1 MGIESFFGAYILPKY
16 RSCIRKNNNKLGKIS
31 SLMIDCNGIFH
42 NSAQKIYGYGKY
54 SAPMLGNQRT
64 LLLEDII
71 VKLDEIITTISPE
84 DNFILAPDGV
94 APVAKLNQQK
104 SRRFLSSAERTIE
117 FDSNQFTPGTKL
129 MMDIDKYIDE
139 WIYKSENLPRNTIYS
154 SHNEKGEGEHKIFEF
169 ARQGKIKGNGSHVLY
184 GLDSDLIILSLLSP
198 LEKIYL
204 MREDYSSVVDIQILR
219 KLIKTEFEFKGCDQ
233 ERLLKDFSVIVMF
246 AGNDFLPKLPSFTE
260 TRDFI
265 EQFTIIYKS
274 NKEHIIDSTNKINF
288 RVLMKLFEK
297 YDERYNLEKVINE
310 DLHAYP
316 YNEILESMSEN
327 DIDMKLFEAK
337 WYNKQFKPRTNEL
350 NKFYK
355 DKKYFDGSDI
365 AKMCI
370 EYLKTMGWVY
380 RYYTDGHLSVS
391 NTHFYPYIYAP
402 MADSIKT
409 MLEKL
414 FKDDKKMPE
423 RLQRLH
429 DVDQHFFEI
438 TSNHQLMMVL
448 PPKSIDIIPY
458 KLRKVYTKY
467 MTCINPKNFLIAQE
481 GTNKDWHKT
490 AIIPPVN
497 LNFTRLILENI

>member
-16 RSCIRKNNNKLGKIS
+16 RSCVRKNVKLGKIS

-54 SAPMLGNQRT
+54 TVPVPGDQRT

-71 VKLDEIITTISPE
+71 NKLEEIISTISPE

-104 SRRFLSSAERTIE
+104 SRRFLSSAERTID
-117 FDSNQFTPGTKL
+117 FDSNQFTPGTDL
-129 MMDIDKYIDE
+129 MMDIDYYIDN
-139 WIYKSENLPRNTIYS
+139 WISNYEYLPRNTIYS
-154 SHNEKGEGEHKIFEF
+154 SHNEKGEGEHKIFEY

-219 KLIKTEFEFKGCDQ
+219 KLIKSEFEFKGCEED
-233 ERLLKDFSVIVMF
+233 RLLKDFSVIVMF

-265 EQFTIIYKS
+265 EQFTRIYKS
-274 NKEHIIDSTNKINF
+274 NREHIIDPTNKINF
-288 RVLMKLFEK
+288 KVLMKLFQKYNEK
-297 YDERYNLEKVINE
+297 YNLEKVINE
-310 DLHAYP
+310 NLHIYP
-316 YNEILESMSEN
+316 YNEIIDSMSEN
-327 DIDMKLFEAK
+327 NINMKVFETK
-337 WYNKQFKPRTNEL
+337 WYEKQFKPKTKQIE
-350 NKFYK
+350 KFYK

-380 RYYTDGHLSVS
+380 RYYTDGHTSVS

-414 FKDDKKMPE
+414 FNDDKKMPE
-423 RLQRLH
+423 RLERLH
-429 DVDQHFFEI
+429 DVDQQFFEI

-448 PPKSIDIIPY
+448 PPKSINIIPS
-458 KLRKVYTKY
+458 KLRKSYTKY
-467 MTCINPKNFLIAQE
+467 MTCINPKDFLIVQE
-481 GTNKDWHKT
+481 GTNKEWHKT

-497 LNFTRLILENI
+497 LNFTRLILESD